1 MVIGHYAL
9 GFALK
14 RIEPRLSLGMLF
26 LGANLVD
33 ILIGLFL
40 LTGIEHA
47 RYVPAST
54 FVYPVDFYDYPYTHS
69 FAGSLLWSLIGLC
82 AYLFWSSQD
91 GELRK
96 RCAVVFGISIFS
108 HYLLDL
114 LTHTSMPLLGNDSYK
129 IGMGLYEN
137 FFLDITVEA
146 IMLGAAVAVYRG
158 TMDSRNASGDRGLIS
173 LIVIML
179 SLWSWS
185 LFDLRWEHL
194 IPGLPDLFGM
204 SALLFAGNL
213 LGVALGYRVDR
224 MHVVRVEKEAGP
236 ALQIEQG

>member
-14 RIEPRLSLGMLF
+14 RIEPRLSLGILF
-26 LGANLVD
+26 LGVNLVD

-47 RYVPAST
+47 RYIPGSAS
-54 FVYPVDFYDYPYTHS
+54 VYPVDFYDYPYTHS
-69 FAGSLLWSLIGLC
+69 LAGSLLWSLVGVS
-82 AYLFWSSQD
+82 AYLLRSSQES
-91 GELRK
+91 ELRK
-96 RCAVVFGISIFS
+96 RCAVIFGISIFS

-114 LTHTSMPLLGNDSYK
+114 LTHTSMPLLGNDSLK

-137 FFLDITVEA
+137 FFLDIAIEA
-146 IMLGAAVAVYRG
+146 IMLAAAVAVYRV
-158 TMDSRNASGDRGLIS
+158 TMNSRSAAGDRGLIS
-173 LIVIML
+173 LVVIML

-194 IPGLPDLFGM
+194 LPGLPDLFGM
-204 SALLFAGNL
+204 SVLLVAGNL
-213 LGVALGYRVDR
+213 LGVALGYGVDR
-224 MHVVRVEKEAGP
+224 MHDVRVEKEAGP
-236 ALQIEQG
+236 ALQI

>member
-9 GFALK
+9 AFALK
-14 RIEPRLSLGMLF
+14 RIEPRLSLGVLF

-47 RYVPAST
+47 RYIPGST
-54 FVYPVDFYDYPYTHS
+54 SVYPVDFYDYPYTHGL
-69 FAGSLLWSLIGLC
+69 AGSALWSLIGLC
-82 AYLFWSSQD
+82 AYLLWSSQD
-91 GELRK
+91 SELRK
-96 RCAVVFGISIFS
+96 RCAVLFGISIFS

-114 LTHTSMPLLGNDSYK
+114 LTHTSLPLLGNDSPR

-137 FFLDITVEA
+137 FFLDITIEA
-146 IMLGAAVAVYRG
+146 VMLAAAVAVYRG
-158 TMDSRNASGDRGLIS
+158 TMASRSASGDRGLIA
-173 LIVIML
+173 LVVIML

-204 SALLFAGNL
+204 SVLLFAGNL
-213 LGVALGYRVDR
+213 LGVVLGYRVDR
-224 MHVVRVEKEAGP
+224 MHAVRIEQEIGST
-236 ALQIEQG
+236 LQIEQG